1 MTFAAALPLAS
12 YGDAFA
18 FAGSLLAYEPED
30 VRPGWIA
37 LVLVITLAVATFLL
51 WRSMN
56 TQLRKIQ
63 MPPRGAS
70 PTDDVDGSDRPS
82 SDTDGLPPDTPRTG
96 P

>member
-1 MTFAAALPLAS
+1 MTLAAALPHAS
-12 YGDAFA
+12 DGDAFA
-18 FAGSLLAYEPED
+18 FAGTLLAYEPED
-30 VRPGWIA
+30 VKPGWIA

-63 MPPRGAS
+63 MPPKGS
-70 PTDDVDGSDRPS
+70 STDSSAPGSEIPQRDA
-82 SDTDGLPPDTPRTG
+82 DDLPPDTPRPG

>member
-1 MTFAAALPLAS
+1 MTLAAA
-12 YGDAFA
+12 AFA
-18 FAGSLLAYEPED
+18 SAPLGDFFAEGSLAAYDPDD

-37 LVLVITLAVATFLL
+37 LVLVITLAIATYVL

-63 MPPRGAS
+63 MPPKGSSTDSGA
-70 PTDDVDGSDRPS
+70 PDLPS
-82 SDTDGLPPDTPRTG
+82 RDPDGLPPDTTRTN